1 MSVMYVRLSPVDASI
16 PRRKTC
22 QGGWVKGSKANK
34 LNVEVSYIIQTRFKR
49 EGSGWSGAF
58 FLLESERGG
67 WAELLRGRV
76 KKRFFWG
83 SSGGGGGGLN
93 RKTGIILLNMRVTMQ
108 SVVVIIVST
117 DPAATVL

>member
-49 EGSGWSGAF
+49 KGSGWSGAF
-58 FLLESERGG
+58 FYSRARGVG
-67 WAELLRGRV
+67 GR
-76 KKRFFWG
+76 
-83 SSGGGGGGLN
+83 SY
-93 RKTGIILLNMRVTMQ
+93 
-108 SVVVIIVST
+108 
-117 DPAATVL
+117 